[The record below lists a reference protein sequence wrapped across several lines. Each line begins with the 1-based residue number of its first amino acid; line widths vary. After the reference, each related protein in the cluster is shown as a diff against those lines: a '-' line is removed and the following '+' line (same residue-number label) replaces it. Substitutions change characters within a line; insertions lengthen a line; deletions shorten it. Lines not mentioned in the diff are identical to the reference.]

1 MKTPH
6 TAAWAL
12 ILAVA
17 GLSCGGGDESG
28 TGPRV
33 PADIVITPN
42 NPAVGQGQTLQLTAK
57 VVDNVGGEITGLG
70 VTWSV
75 SNPAVA
81 TIGGNGLVTS
91 IGPIATIS
99 VTADHQGIT
108 KTVNL
113 MVTQRVVG
121 LDVAEGSL
129 SLHRNTSRALT
140 VTAVDFLGDPVPVS
154 GLIFGSSA
162 PAVASVS
169 TAGVVTAKNGIG
181 SAIITVSKDTFSVQ
195 VPVTV
200 RIATAVVQVVPASVL
215 LAPGAQA
222 TLAVTVL
229 DSLFAPISQAPVSFT
244 ATNPAIATVT
254 GAGLVTSVGPL
265 GSTTITVQSDT
276 VETPVSVFVGTD
288 LQGVLTQTA
297 VIPGGSY
304 GAAIAANGDVFVG
317 NVGVPSV
324 MRATITSFS
333 FTDLAT
339 LTVTPLGMTL
349 SPDGST
355 LFVGNASNSSIDRF
369 NALNGAALAPF
380 LVPGGIVYSVAIT
393 PDGSTLVAG
402 SNSWVWILNAL
413 TGALIDSFPAADA
426 IHVAVHPSSPLAYGS
441 MFSAGAVTEYNWQTK
456 ASRQFALGGQAQAVV
471 VTPDGLELYATTEG
485 PNLIK
490 GWTLA
495 TGASLPNIST
505 GGPGFGLGATNTR
518 LILAASSNGRI
529 EIYDRP
535 SRTLVNGYSVGG
547 TPRRVAVSPDGKSA
561 VVANE
566 AGSVHLIQ

>member
-1 MKTPH
+1 
-6 TAAWAL
+6 
-12 ILAVA
+12 
-17 GLSCGGGDESG
+17 
-28 TGPRV
+28 
-33 PADIVITPN
+33 VITPN
-42 NPAVGQGQTLQLTAK
+42 NPTVGQGQTLQLTAK
-57 VVDNVGGEITGLG
+57 VVDNVGAEITGLG

-81 TIGGNGLVTS
+81 TIDGNGLVTS
-91 IGPIATIS
+91 VGPIATIS

-108 KTVNL
+108 ATVNL
-113 MVTQRVVG
+113 VITQRVVG

-140 VTAVDFLGDPVPVS
+140 VSAVDFLGDPVPVS
-154 GLIFGSSA
+154 GLVFGSSA

-169 TAGVVTAKNGIG
+169 TAGVVTAKNVVG
-181 SAIITVSKDTFSVQ
+181 SAIITVSKDAFSEQ

-229 DSLFAPISQAPVSFT
+229 DSLYAPISQAPVSFT

-254 GAGLVTSVGPL
+254 SAGVVTSVGPQ

-288 LQGVLTQTA
+288 LQGVLTQTVSLA
-297 VIPGGSY
+297 GGSY
-304 GAAIAANGDVFVG
+304 GAAIAGNGDVFVG
-317 NVGVPSV
+317 NVGITSV
-324 MRATITSFS
+324 MRATITN
-333 FTDLAT
+333 FTFASMAPLS
-339 LTVTPLGMTL
+339 VIPLGMAL

-355 LFVGNASNSSIDRF
+355 LFVGNSANSSIDRF
-369 NALNGAALAPF
+369 NTLSGAGLAPYT
-380 LVPGGIVYSVAIT
+380 VPGGIVYSLAVT

-441 MFSAGAVTEYNWQTK
+441 MYSAGVVIEYNWQTK
-456 ASRQFALGGQAQAVV
+456 ASRQFPLPGTAQAVV

-485 PNLIK
+485 PNVIK

-495 TGASLPNIST
+495 TGASRPDIPT
-505 GGPGFGLGATNTR
+505 GGPGFGLGATSTR
-518 LILAASSNGRI
+518 LILASSSSGRI

-535 SRTLVNGYSVGG
+535 SRNLVNGYSVGG
-547 TPRRVAVSPDGKSA
+547 TPRRVAVSPDGKAA

-566 AGSVHLIQ
+566 AGSVHLVQ

>member
-1 MKTPH
+1 M
-6 TAAWAL
+6 
-12 ILAVA
+12 IA
-17 GLSCGGGDESG
+17 GISCGGGNDAG

-42 NPAVGQGQTLQLTAK
+42 NPSVGQGQTVRLTAK
-57 VVDNVGGEITGLG
+57 VVDNTGAEITGLD

-91 IGPIATIS
+91 QGPVATIT

-113 MVTQRVVG
+113 VVTQRVVG
-121 LDVAEGSL
+121 LEVAEGSL

-162 PAVASVS
+162 PAVAAVS
-169 TAGVVTAKNGIG
+169 ATGVVTAKNVTG
-181 SAIITVSKDTFSVQ
+181 SAIITVSKDTFSQQ

-229 DSLFAPISQAPVSFT
+229 DSLYAPISPAPVSFT
-244 ATNPAIATVT
+244 TSNSAIATVT
-254 GAGLVTSVGPL
+254 NAGVVTSTGPL
-265 GSTTITVQSDT
+265 GSTIITVQSDT
-276 VETPVSVFVGTD
+276 VETLVSVFVGTD
-288 LQGVLTQTA
+288 LQGVLTQT
-297 VIPGGSY
+297 VTTDGGTY
-304 GAAIAANGDVFVG
+304 GVAIAANGDVFVG
-317 NVGVPSV
+317 NVSVTGVLRGSG
-324 MRATITSFS
+324 TNFS
-333 FTDLAT
+333 FGPFAPLS
-339 LTVTPLGMTL
+339 VTPLGMVL

-355 LFVGNASNSSIDRF
+355 LFVGNASNSSIERID
-369 NALNGAALAPF
+369 AVTGASLAPF
-380 LVPGGIVYSVAIT
+380 IVPNGIVYSLAIT
-393 PDGSTLVAG
+393 PNGSTLVAG

-413 TGALIDSFPAADA
+413 TGAVIDSFPAADA
-426 IHVAVHPSSPLAYGS
+426 IHVAVHPTSPLAYGS
-441 MFSAGAVTEYNWQTK
+441 MYGGGNVLEYNWQTHG
-456 ASRQFALGGQAQAVV
+456 SRSFPLGGTAQAVA

-485 PNLIK
+485 PNVIK

-495 TGASLPNIST
+495 TGTALQSIAT
-505 GGPGFGLGATNTR
+505 GGPGFGLGVTNSR
-518 LILAASSNGRI
+518 LILASSASARI

-535 SRTLVNGYSVGG
+535 TRALINGYSVGG
-547 TPRRVAVSPDGKSA
+547 TPRRVAISPDGKFA

-566 AGSVHLIQ
+566 GGSAHLIQ